1 MPTKVGAL
9 DRGKVLTAN
18 QYLDKVVVSVCFV
31 IVILGPRTLLA
42 ICSFRL
48 MNYECDCS
56 LNSLDGPT
64 CDNSCGIFIRNYECD
79 CSLSCL
85 RGPI

>member
-42 ICSFRL
+42 GHL
-48 MNYECDCS
+48 Q
-56 LNSLDGPT
+56 L
-64 CDNSCGIFIRNYECD
+64 
-79 CSLSCL
+79 
-85 RGPI
+85 